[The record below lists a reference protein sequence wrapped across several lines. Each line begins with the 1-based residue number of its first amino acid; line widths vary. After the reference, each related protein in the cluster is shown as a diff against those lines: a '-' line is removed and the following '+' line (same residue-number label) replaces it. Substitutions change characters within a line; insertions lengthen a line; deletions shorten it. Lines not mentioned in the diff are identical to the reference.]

1 MNRTTMITA
10 LACGLLLSA
19 AAATPA
25 VAATLDTADNST
37 RSADE
42 STATDELTTTDGDTL
57 LINGRAF
64 LLE

>member
-19 AAATPA
+19 AATPA

-37 RSADE
+37 RSTDE
-42 STATDELTTTDGDTL
+42 LTATDEFTTTDGDTL

>member
-42 STATDELTTTDGDTL
+42 FTTTHGDTL

>member
-1 MNRTTMITA
+1 MNRTTVITA
-10 LACGLLLSA
+10 LACGLLLTA

-25 VAATLDTADNST
+25 VAATSDTAGDST
-37 RSADE
+37 RSVDE
-42 STATDELTTTDGDTL
+42 FGVLAATDGDTL

>member
-37 RSADE
+37 RS
-42 STATDELTTTDGDTL
+42 TDELTTTDGDTL

>member
-1 MNRTTMITA
+1 MNRTTVITA
-10 LACGLLLSA
+10 LACGLLLTA

-25 VAATLDTADNST
+25 VAATSDTAEDST
-37 RSADE
+37 RSVDE
-42 STATDELTTTDGDTL
+42 FGVLAATDGDTL

>member
-1 MNRTTMITA
+1 MNRTTVITA

-25 VAATLDTADNST
+25 VAATSDAAGDSA
-37 RSADE
+37 RSVDE
-42 STATDELTTTDGDTL
+42 FGVLAATDGDTL

>member
-10 LACGLLLSA
+10 LACGLLLT
-19 AAATPA
+19 ATPA
-25 VAATLDTADNST
+25 LAAQSDQADGSS
-37 RSADE
+37 RAIDEQGSADHG
-42 STATDELTTTDGDTL
+42 DGDTL

>member
-1 MNRTTMITA
+1 MNRHTMITA
-10 LACGLLLSA
+10 FACGLLLSA

-25 VAATLDTADNST
+25 LAAPSDPADGTS
-37 RSADE
+37 RSVDE
-42 STATDELTTTDGDTL
+42 PGTERGDADTL